1 MTLVPVILEPAQRF
15 PAALL
20 LALLSDTDG
29 IASRLISLKQL
40 FPAADVFRIVS
51 KRSASSSDASR
62 RNMDYAGFC
71 VDFSNASQQLL
82 FCLKIEAFYRP
93 RLLLEEEFSGAEIAA
108 VKLRQ
113 LFPETDVSVLA
124 EKAPLLLVEDV
135 DDIVADLRRYTS
147 LCPIFAQLLLVQKSL
162 LMY

>member
-1 MTLVPVILEPAQRF
+1 MRYEEIRKARGFRGWTEEEYGERVLELVTLVPVILEPAQRF

-51 KRSASSSDASR
+51 K
-62 RNMDYAGFC
+62 
-71 VDFSNASQQLL
+71 
-82 FCLKIEAFYRP
+82 RP

-135 DDIVADLRRYTS
+135 DDIVADLRR
-147 LCPIFAQLLLVQKSL
+147 LLGKSEVEPDLVASPAL
-162 LMY
+162 ISSVCCNRGLSIW